1 MSITSYGTYI
11 KELRKKVSL
20 TQQDL
25 ADKLHLTSQ
34 SISFYENDKVSI
46 PLNLVG
52 DFANIL
58 NVDLTSF
65 LNLKKEKNNDSADFN
80 KFNSAKF
87 AEYLAFLRK
96 DKKLTLNTLSKL
108 IGISVK
114 KLSYFETDKSSPS
127 IEEFITLATFYN
139 LSYEELYFLIDKE
152 ERKQEK
158 EEENNIINEP
168 QIIESKKD
176 QVVVSNKKAI
186 IAISVTLLI
195 LFLAA
200 TVIGVSVST
209 FYINKTEDEDET
221 ESIPPEI
228 GDIEVR
234 PSDFKYITFD

>member
-1 MSITSYGTYI
+1 M
-11 KELRKKVSL
+11 
-20 TQQDL
+20 
-25 ADKLHLTSQ
+25 
-34 SISFYENDKVSI
+34 
-46 PLNLVG
+46 
-52 DFANIL
+52 
-58 NVDLTSF
+58 
-65 LNLKKEKNNDSADFN
+65 
-80 KFNSAKF
+80 
-87 AEYLAFLRK
+87 AFLRK

-139 LSYEELYFLIDKE
+139 LSYEELYFLIDKKE
-152 ERKQEK
+152 PKSEK
-158 EEENNIINEP
+158 GEENNIINEP

>member
-11 KELRKKVSL
+11 KERRKEVNL

-34 SISFYENDKVSI
+34 SISFYENDKVSV

-65 LNLKKEKNNDSADFN
+65 LNLKEEKNNDSADFN

-152 ERKQEK
+152 EPKQEK
-158 EEENNIINEP
+158 ENNIINEP

-209 FYINKTEDEDET
+209 FYINKTEDEDKT
-221 ESIPPEI
+221 ESIPPGI